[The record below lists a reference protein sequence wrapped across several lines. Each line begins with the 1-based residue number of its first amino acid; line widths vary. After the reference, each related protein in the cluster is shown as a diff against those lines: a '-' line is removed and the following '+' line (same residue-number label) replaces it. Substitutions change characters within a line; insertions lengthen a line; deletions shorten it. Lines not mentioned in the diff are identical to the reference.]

1 MDKTLRRTAI
11 SALIEVM
18 KSDAEAVAKSA
29 TEASLLMGEGNQDGA
44 IGELLI
50 VEAQL
55 ERLRNFRTILSLHR
69 DA

>member
-1 MDKTLRRTAI
+1 MNKELRKAAI
-11 SALIEVM
+11 VALLNVM
-18 KSDAEAVAKSA
+18 QDDAKEIARSTAEAA
-29 TEASLLMGEGNQDGA
+29 TLMNEGNQDGA